1 MTPTSH
7 PALQAEGKRLAAMR
21 ANDTQALAALLH
33 DDVIYVHSS
42 GGTDSKASVL
52 ANITSGKLRYL
63 QVDFEDV
70 EARDLGTAAIVT
82 GRMVAKVHRDG
93 KDLDIRSQ
101 YMTVWQASDP
111 ARDDPAGEPWRLRA
125 HQGTPLK

>member
-1 MTPTSH
+1 MTNTSH
-7 PALQAEGKRLAAMR
+7 PVLQAEARRLAAMR
-21 ANDTQALAALLH
+21 ANDTRALAALLH

-42 GGTDSKASVL
+42 GGVDTKQSVL

-63 QVDFEDV
+63 QVAFEDL
-70 EARDLGTAAIVT
+70 AASDLGPVAIVT
-82 GRMVAKVHRDG
+82 GRMVATVHRDG

-101 YMTVWQASDP
+101 FMTVWQAGAPSG
-111 ARDDPAGEPWRLRA
+111 DDAGSEPWRLRA